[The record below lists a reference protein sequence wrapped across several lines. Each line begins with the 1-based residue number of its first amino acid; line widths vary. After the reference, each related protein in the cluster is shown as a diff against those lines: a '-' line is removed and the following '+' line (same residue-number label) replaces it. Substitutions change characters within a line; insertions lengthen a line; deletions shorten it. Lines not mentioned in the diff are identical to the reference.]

1 MSTAGASHVTVE
13 PLSQDVEDIFRQHY
27 QLVYRTAYGVTGRAE
42 DAEDVVQTIFLRL
55 LQRNVSPD
63 LMKNLKGYLYRAAVN
78 LSLNIVQKQG
88 RHGAEDVESIAAAVP
103 ITPANEAEEI

>member
-1 MSTAGASHVTVE
+1 MSTASASHVTVE

-55 LQRNVSPD
+55 LKREVSPD
-63 LMKNLKGYLYRAAVN
+63 LTKNLKGYLYRAAVN
-78 LSLNIVQKQG
+78 LSLNVVQT
-88 RHGAEDVESIAAAVP
+88 RRRSVAEDVEDLAAA
-103 ITPANEAEEI
+103 IPASAP